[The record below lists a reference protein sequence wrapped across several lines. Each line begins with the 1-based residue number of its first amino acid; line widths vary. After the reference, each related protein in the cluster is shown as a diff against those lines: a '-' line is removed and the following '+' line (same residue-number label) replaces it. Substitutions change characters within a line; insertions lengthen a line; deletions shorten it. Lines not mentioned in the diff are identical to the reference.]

1 MLTRSKAE
9 APARHRIFIVDDHP
23 IVREGLSLMMNR
35 EPDLMVCGEAEEA
48 ATALQAITST
58 RPDFLI
64 VDISLNGPDGLDLLK
79 SIRVRFPNLPV
90 LILSMH
96 DESIYAERAL
106 RAGAN
111 GYIMKQ
117 EATEKVLVAV
127 RQILNQKV
135 YVSDRIANRMLQQ
148 YISGSANET
157 HSPIAELSDRE
168 LEVFRL
174 IGEGHSTRMIAEEL
188 HLSVKT
194 VESYQAHIKDKL
206 SLKNWPRTG
215 AARHPM
221 EHRRGRSLTDQAQR
235 SFPVFHP
242 S

>member
-1 MLTRSKAE
+1 MSVTYKSQNQASQNQAVTKK
-9 APARHRIFIVDDHP
+9 RILVVDDHP
-23 IVREGLSLMMNR
+23 IVRQGLALLINR
-35 EPDLMVCGEAEEA
+35 EPDLVVCGEAEEA
-48 ATALQAITST
+48 MGAMHVLASA
-58 RPDFLI
+58 RPDVLI

-79 SIRVRFPNLPV
+79 NVRISHSSLPV

-117 EATEKVLVAV
+117 EATEKVLVAL
-127 RQILNQKV
+127 RRILSGEI
-135 YVSDRIANRMLQQ
+135 YVSDRIANSMLRHYVRGGHPSQ
-148 YISGSANET
+148 A
-157 HSPIAELSDRE
+157 HSTIADLTDRE

-174 IGEGHSTRMIAEEL
+174 IGEGQGTRQIAEAL

-206 SLKNWPRTG
+206 SLRT
-215 AARHPM
+215 ARELVQHAV
-221 EHRRGRSLTDQAQR
+221 EWKVSEKKSA
-235 SFPVFHP
+235 
-242 S
+242 

>member
-1 MLTRSKAE
+1 MKESASQKT
-9 APARHRIFIVDDHP
+9 RIFIVDDHP

-35 EPDLMVCGEAEEA
+35 QPDLMVCGEAEEA
-48 ATALQAITST
+48 AVALQAITET

-79 SIRVRFPNLPV
+79 SIRVRFPSLPV

-117 EATEKVLVAV
+117 EATETVLVAV

-135 YVSDRIANRMLQQ
+135 YVSDRVANRMLQQ
-148 YISGSANET
+148 YITGSATEK
-157 HSPIAELSDRE
+157 HSPVAMLSDRE

-174 IGEGHSTRMIAEEL
+174 IGEGHSTRKIAEEL
-188 HLSVKT
+188 HLSIKT

-206 SLKNWPRTG
+206 SLKS
-215 AARHPM
+215 
-221 EHRRGRSLTDQAQR
+221 GRELVQR
-235 SFPVFHP
+235 AIQWSIGEGVA
-242 S
+242 